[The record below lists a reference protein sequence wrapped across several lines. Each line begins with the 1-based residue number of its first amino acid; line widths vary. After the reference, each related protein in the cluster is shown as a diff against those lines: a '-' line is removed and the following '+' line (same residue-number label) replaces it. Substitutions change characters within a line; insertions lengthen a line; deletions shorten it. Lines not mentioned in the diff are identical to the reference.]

1 MLLALTRKLLDQYAD
16 NATDND
22 DASFSDES
30 RNEGENT
37 FEAPSSIAAADSS
50 STAAAVAA
58 VSTTTPVTSTTV
70 PSSATP
76 VVGSATPATPSA
88 ESHIIFHKSTG
99 SFVYALAKDVN
110 IFEERV
116 PSGSKRVK
124 KRRKFFGFDEH
135 ADNASRSE

>member
-1 MLLALTRKLLDQYAD
+1 MDQYAD

-30 RNEGENT
+30 RNEGEIT
-37 FEAPSSIAAADSS
+37 YEIPSSIATADSS
-50 STAAAVAA
+50 NTSVAVT
-58 VSTTTPVTSTTV
+58 SKTPVTPTTV
-70 PSSATP
+70 HSSATP
-76 VVGSATPATPSA
+76 VVGSATPLP

-124 KRRKFFGFDEH
+124 KKRKFFGYDEH
-135 ADNASRSE
+135 AERSIKSE